1 MRVDGTMVAVF
12 TLDELKRAAQ
22 ELERLENS
30 YRMKS
35 RLYLK
40 GAPMPRGSARESYYK
55 RKIRRLQKEI
65 SQIDAIVY
73 DVPGDAA
80 QRCSMLEHKRD
91 DVVRGV
97 ILQLHT
103 AIEDLLDVWLKS
115 YLLGVPAEMRN
126 KAARSRRMT
135 RRGHSLFGRGRG
147 NGTGPRTATTLCT
160 GCGEYWNAAGARK
173 GAVGSSERA
182 LRTLGDFWM
191 EPVSSSLAGSC
202 FSPLSI
208 FRSANML
215 NTRIA
220 TAIMLSRGLRLGV
233 WQRTIKMLALAER
246 PNVRRRV
253 APLGAQ
259 REGKSYRLPL
269 NKFLGQS
276 RWRTPLLAGM
286 VGTPMEWIK

>member
-1 MRVDGTMVAVF
+1 MR
-12 TLDELKRAAQ
+12 
-22 ELERLENS
+22 
-30 YRMKS
+30 
-35 RLYLK
+35 
-40 GAPMPRGSARESYYK
+40 
-55 RKIRRLQKEI
+55 RR
-65 SQIDAIVY
+65 D
-73 DVPGDAA
+73 
-80 QRCSMLEHKRD
+80 
-91 DVVRGV
+91 
-97 ILQLHT
+97 
-103 AIEDLLDVWLKS
+103 
-115 YLLGVPAEMRN
+115 
-126 KAARSRRMT
+126 
-135 RRGHSLFGRGRG
+135 HSLFGRGRG

-160 GCGEYWNAAGARK
+160 GCGEYWNAAGASK

-253 APLGAQ
+253 APLGAR
-259 REGKSYRLPL
+259 REGKSYKLPL